1 MENKVYYRNFL
12 IKEVVLAVVLI
23 AVTAILN
30 IAAYRIYTRNFNNSL
45 DAIVTNVTEKYPEIS
60 DNELID
66 ILNSEK
72 ISGNGILA
80 KYGINTNSTSVIREN
95 IRVETGFV
103 LASILVSA
111 TFTFALILIFSRY
124 NKRQEAK
131 IQEII
136 GLVENINR
144 KNYSMKI
151 DDISEDELSILKNE
165 IYKTMINLK
174 ESAENSLK
182 DKMNLK
188 KALEDISH
196 QIKTPLTS
204 IMIMLDN
211 MIDDPE
217 MPKET
222 REDFIREIK
231 REVNNISFLVYSIL
245 KLSEFDTNT
254 TVYVREEKPIKDI
267 IESAYEK
274 VSALSDLK
282 EVSIEISGDDN
293 PVITCDFN
301 WQVEAVSNI
310 LKNCID
316 HSKNNG
322 KIEVN
327 FGENNAYSYIK
338 IRDFGEGISPED
350 LPHIFERFYKGKN
363 SSKDSSG
370 IGLALTKSIVE
381 KDNGTISVDS
391 DENGSEFVIKYR
403 KY

>member
-363 SSKDSSG
+363 SSKDSFG

>member
-182 DKMNLK
+182 DKMNIK

-363 SSKDSSG
+363 SSKDSFG

>member
-196 QIKTPLTS
+196 QLKTPLTS

>member
-182 DKMNLK
+182 DKMNIK